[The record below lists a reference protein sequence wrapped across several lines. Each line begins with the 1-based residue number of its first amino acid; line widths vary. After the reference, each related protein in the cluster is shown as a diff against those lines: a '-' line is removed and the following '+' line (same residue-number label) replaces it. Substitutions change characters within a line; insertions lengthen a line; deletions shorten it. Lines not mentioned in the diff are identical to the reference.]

1 MLVEKHRKK
10 NQAILKYRVMKTKTI
25 FQEDDMIYLYDDD
38 YEEEDWEDED
48 YDDEEDEENLE
59 EWEESASFVCDDCNY
74 RWTEEDDDSDVI
86 ACPMCG
92 SDNITKIE

>member
-1 MLVEKHRKK
+1 MIK
-10 NQAILKYRVMKTKTI
+10 IKTT
-25 FQEDDMIYLYDDD
+25 FQEDDMIYLYDD
-38 YEEEDWEDED
+38 YEDEDWEDED
-48 YDDEEDEENLE
+48 FDGEEDEEEDSDE